1 MSNFIFDLQRF
12 ADVTISAGET
22 YALDGVTYTA
32 LTDAQLNLDSDNK
45 ISGIASGKV
54 TAVVTGAENSPT
66 AAFDATDGEFNFT
79 ASGVDGAFVITGN
92 GLGYMLSGGSVT
104 MSADEF
110 EGNAG
115 VQKLSFTKDSSIS
128 IGKDGKAINVVAKE
142 DSTFHTWLT
151 DKSIIYCKLDGDSAD
166 FDVSLAFNGEKIIGN
181 TLTFGGRISYSP
193 AQGTIALINDGKN
206 PDTKD
211 SFASFNLGN
220 YKFQMATDGKTVVA
234 GLKVADD
241 GTISINYPLEDY
253 NKTHLTVSRGD
264 TPIFDGNLTV
274 SDGSIGFNPVTKAIS
289 LSDGTKIST
298 AFGDYEVTATAAGDA
313 AVSVTMTSAG
323 LSITPV
329 KGDGTLNL
337 KLSSE
342 IGSMSANLE
351 VLSGSF
357 ILGENGT
364 LTVTKDTELQI
375 DFGGGYIVKF
385 KTTDD
390 AGGKISLGAGGLT
403 FTPNIDDGHLE
414 LTITKGDETRSATL
428 DVTGTVT
435 YNLDGS
441 ISLAQGT
448 VVKNHFNSGA
458 NLTIT
463 AKTDSDGSI
472 IFNPSSGLTITN
484 NLLGALKATL
494 EHDTIFVFDDIIGSI
509 TYNSG
514 KVTVHDGT
522 TAVSWFEASDY
533 QSAKGTCSS
542 TGGDTMIDF
551 ASPMQVYSVAEG
563 ATYKV
568 EEAEEFWELSRGN
581 LCGTFYE
588 GETVYLLTEG
598 SVVNANES
606 IKFLLESAGNYT
618 LNGMKVTTTTDNAK
632 VVLTDYD
639 TIIVDGISYTP
650 LDENVT
656 LTIGENGATVA
667 GGKVTMQMEGFDIA
681 LSEDVTDGS
690 ISYNSTTNKF
700 TVKAGTKSYLGEGK
714 FPDQFVAKNDF
725 DISVTKT
732 DDGKFKFSLGD
743 ESIAFDL
750 TRNGKAIMGS
760 TITLD
765 GSIIVDPTNNEI
777 SLPKDTVITMTP
789 GTGKTLKITALD
801 DAGGELTLA
810 NGGLRFK
817 PNENDGAL
825 EFNFVDAE
833 RKATLD
839 VTGAFTYK
847 GLGALSLEDGTVA
860 NLTWTDGTEL
870 KITSSGSTGSIGI
883 DPDKGIKITS
893 DDENLD
899 MTLTTPY
906 MSTDIS
912 GIKGTIYYKEGNVSF
927 DENSKIIATTTLGG
941 QPILTTLETIDGTGH
956 ISFSG
961 TTNGIVY
968 SADTGA
974 MKITWSNDDDLESTF
989 VVNKGSIQIGHNLF
1003 RIAEGSDIATDLKTF
1018 VPALYFTT
1026 AEAGTYTINGQ
1037 KITTS
1042 AEGLALTATDDQM
1055 VFKTS
1060 GDVVEYNGMTFTGNG
1075 NVSLKADNVV
1085 LGEGVE
1091 ATGFSE
1097 DKSFVLAEAGNV
1109 TADAKVF
1116 ELSKIEGT
1124 PREIPMIITV
1134 TGAQDGFVF
1143 SRTLT
1148 KESEAYLDDALDD
1161 EKFGNYSSS
1170 YIGKV
1175 FTEKFIAAGDSSYR
1189 IRTDAIG
1196 LEEVIG
1202 ISDGATITGGAS
1214 LADEP
1219 TLSYY
1224 NLVTDTTGKFTI
1236 GERTYNVSGDS
1247 SIALRARFEENA
1259 APYASMVDSLNGT
1272 ISGDFSGGNFSIN
1285 GSSAL
1290 KIINDTDI
1298 SIVADEN
1305 GYEILGLDA
1314 GAKLQVSAAD
1324 TYKVNGTEITA
1335 GASSVIVGTADGK
1348 AQLYN
1353 LPATLADFM
1362 LHKTAAGYPQMAAL
1376 AFHPDEENPDAP
1388 TNYHSAEKWTTASA
1402 DDLQLSAIHYSPE
1415 NPTGKWVILVH
1426 GYGKKGAAM
1435 NAFAEP
1441 YLAQGLDVLIVDQ
1454 RTAGDSEGDWLTM
1467 GVAEA
1472 NDLAIWTQEIAK
1484 TNANAQITLHGV
1496 SMGAATVMLCAA
1508 LPETENV
1515 SAIIEDCGYGNI
1527 ADVFA
1532 TLLTYYG
1539 SSLGVGDVDYYELF
1553 DEVAAVAETLNGG
1566 YDVGDAAPIES
1577 IGAVIVPS
1585 LFIHGAADGVI
1596 PSTNADAL
1604 YEASGAENKT
1614 KLIIEGAGHAQSI
1627 ELDTEA
1633 YLAAVKKLIDSSTEE
1648 IGAWIDSDANNKLL
1662 RGTIYDDTITNSG
1675 TAVTIEALG
1684 GDDGIIN
1691 NVDSSLVAAELGNFI
1706 DAGDGNDTIYSYHTY
1721 NPTLLGGAGDDSIV
1735 VERGH
1740 KTFADGG
1747 KGNDTIIG
1755 VSEVGGWGMGDYAT
1769 VLGGAGNDYI
1779 NPIYSANASI
1789 DGGKGD
1795 DTILANGAS
1804 ATIDGGTGNNLIV
1817 LTDDE
1822 GGVKGKFVVL
1832 NGNTTVESFNTG
1844 FETDLDPEMGEGTDT
1859 VYIKGESPAVDFKA
1873 DGLTLYYDDDKTK
1886 SLTFSDINK
1895 TEKLNLYYEQSLK
1908 SVAEVF
1914 IADDEWYSVTENDLS
1929 VRDDSEL
1936 WFVGATAKMNHGI
1949 DFGGISDAL
1958 NITLNTD
1965 YEADVDSFRINN
1977 IHSIKGGA
1985 GLTTITGSDK
1995 DDTII
2000 AGTGKTT
2007 IDGGDGKNLIDLN
2020 DSSAAQIVLNGQT
2033 TVEGFQ
2039 TGFGEGTDT
2048 VYIKG
2053 ESPAVD
2059 FKADGLTLYYDDD
2072 KTKSL
2077 TFSDINKT
2085 EKLNLYYEQSLKSV
2099 AEVFIADDEWY
2110 SVTEND
2116 LSVRD
2121 DSELW
2126 FVGATAKMN
2135 HGIDFGGISDALN
2148 ITLNTDYEADVDSF
2162 RINNIHS
2169 IKGGAGLTTIT
2180 GSDKDDTIIAGTGST
2195 TIDAGAGNNLI
2206 NLEDAESALIQLAG
2220 NTTVKGFQT
2229 GFGEG
2234 TDTIYIDGD
2243 PAGVEFKDGVL
2254 AFGNS
2259 TDSLTMSDITTT
2271 AKVNIYH
2278 KRREVLNKGVFIA
2291 AGDWYKVEDSDLTV
2305 NAGEEVYFVG
2315 TSADPE
2321 AGVDFSGISSAL
2333 NVTIDTA
2340 YIDSEDYVPGTTMW
2354 VNGAHSLKGGA
2365 GNTTITGSNLSDT
2378 IFAGAGK
2385 TTINAGAGDDTVDL
2399 TGSSGNNLIKYAAG
2413 DGNDVITGFNKN
2425 STLNV
2430 SGNDYSTAKSGNDLI
2445 LTVGDDSITL
2455 EDAATLNNPNIIGT
2469 KKMSTEDIIKEFAP
2483 NHSSVVSAEDT
2494 GKKDISLTGGDLAV
2508 VEKTDA
2514 KVSIVASKST
2524 DTIFSEGENVTVS
2537 LTGGATNLI
2546 AAGGKMTVENYNAT
2560 TGAAFVTSYDDIFE
2574 AVDKGKLYFN
2584 KGKLS
2589 IDSAAIVDFNGMNS
2603 GVINFYDASG
2613 ELQKV
2618 AQAASDESLD
2628 LSKETDDLI
2637 LAADTYSTL
2646 ISGKGNDS
2654 LFAFSGS
2661 KVDAGAG
2668 KNYIEIETTND
2679 DSVTI
2684 SLSGGKTTI
2693 ANFKAGFDDT
2703 SDRLFFGVK
2712 DTVDFKFDGT
2722 DLKVYNNGELRGIV
2736 SNIADNAPFVNIL
2749 TEDDNAPV
2757 KVVVAQKDAVIT
2769 VDDELADLYIGN
2781 KSGVD
2786 FTNYESDLMV
2796 NLGSTEDSV
2805 GTGEVLFS
2813 GINQITVGGGM
2824 NTLIGSSAN
2833 ETLTGND
2840 NGTTEFVFGKGN
2852 GRDVIKNFNF
2862 TEDKI
2867 SVGDET
2873 ITAVV
2878 LKENNVRMQI
2888 DGDGWITLEDA
2899 KGKNFKINDFVAKV
2913 DENIEYDDAA
2923 NFYVA
2928 TAKNAKVT
2936 VADEAEIWLDGSH
2949 GKTFVGDVKTLDATK
2964 SDGKNTLAGN
2974 DLDNTISAG
2983 VGDASLWGGNG
2994 GDDLLVGGASKNMFF
3009 YAYGNGNDTIKN
3021 ANSGDTV
3028 YLAGITIDQIASTEI
3043 AQGTVAINFK
3053 DGGKLN
3059 VESSNAVE
3067 FALEGATYLADHS
3080 TGTWQQK

>member
-1388 TNYHSAEKWTTASA
+1388 TNYHSVEEWTTAA
-1402 DDLQLSAIHYSPE
+1402 KDDLQLSAIHYSPE

-1914 IADDEWYSVTENDLS
+1914 IADNEWYSVTENDLS

-1985 GLTTITGSDK
+1985 GK
-1995 DDTII
+1995 
-2000 AGTGKTT
+2000 
-2007 IDGGDGKNLIDLN
+2007 
-2020 DSSAAQIVLNGQT
+2020 
-2033 TVEGFQ
+2033 
-2039 TGFGEGTDT
+2039 
-2048 VYIKG
+2048 
-2053 ESPAVD
+2053 
-2059 FKADGLTLYYDDD
+2059 
-2072 KTKSL
+2072 
-2077 TFSDINKT
+2077 
-2085 EKLNLYYEQSLKSV
+2085 
-2099 AEVFIADDEWY
+2099 
-2110 SVTEND
+2110 
-2116 LSVRD
+2116 
-2121 DSELW
+2121 
-2126 FVGATAKMN
+2126 
-2135 HGIDFGGISDALN
+2135 
-2148 ITLNTDYEADVDSF
+2148 
-2162 RINNIHS
+2162 
-2169 IKGGAGLTTIT
+2169 TTIT